1 MRGSN
6 VKNIYILNSQEF
18 QFNELSKYQ
27 TKYVES
33 IADKTKY
40 NELRNLILRNEGDNV
55 KCIIKIKYPEQQM
68 RAFNEFGVEL
78 IYNYL

>member
-27 TKYVES
+27 IKYIES

-68 RAFNEFGVEL
+68 SAFNEFGVEL